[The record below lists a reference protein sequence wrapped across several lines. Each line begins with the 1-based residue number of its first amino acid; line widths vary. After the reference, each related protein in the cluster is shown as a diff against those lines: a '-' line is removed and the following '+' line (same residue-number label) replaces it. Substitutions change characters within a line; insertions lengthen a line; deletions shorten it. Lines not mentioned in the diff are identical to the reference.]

1 MSFRKRKKKFKK
13 GKHPRRKWT
22 QWFFGIKKGK
32 KVFKTL
38 LSLRSGAEELQL
50 KGHMLVFSQIRQGQ
64 FH

>member
-1 MSFRKRKKKFKK
+1 MRFRKRKKKLKK

-22 QWFFGIKKGK
+22 QWFFGIKKRK
-32 KVFKTL
+32 KTL

-50 KGHMLVFSQIRQGQ
+50 KGHMLVFSQIRPGQ